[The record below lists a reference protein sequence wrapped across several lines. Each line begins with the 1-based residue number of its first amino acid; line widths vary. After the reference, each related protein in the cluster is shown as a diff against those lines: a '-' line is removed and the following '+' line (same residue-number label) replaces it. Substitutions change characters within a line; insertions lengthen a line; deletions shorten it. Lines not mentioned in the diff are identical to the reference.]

1 MTGSHQA
8 AAWVARAAAIASIV
22 FLSGSAAAQSDV
34 AAERGKTLVET
45 HCARCHAVGKTGAS
59 PHEKAPP
66 FRTLNRRY
74 PVEQLAES
82 LAEGIVTGH
91 ADMPQF
97 AFPPSDVGAIITYL
111 KSIAE

>member
-1 MTGSHQA
+1 MIAFHRTALWRGLVSA
-8 AAWVARAAAIASIV
+8 VAGVVLVAP
-22 FLSGSAAAQSDV
+22 AAAQSDTPV
-34 AAERGKTLVET
+34 ERGRTLVET
-45 HCARCHAVGKTGAS
+45 HCARCHAAGKTGAS

-97 AFPPSDVGAIITYL
+97 AFPPADVGAIIAYL